1 MNSFVR
7 NIYLY
12 DCIIRYYVTDLFRES
27 VPATV
32 QRPLSAYARLQLPN
46 RLDTI
51 LDCEQTVIS
60 MRRSFSTG
68 CVVTPTHVN
77 YAQPSLSPST
87 LLRELSEEM
96 GQINVPPLLSPC
108 CVNADSQ
115 QPDKMFHENEEAPN
129 YAPKL
134 YKNTWYEDSLDL
146 VIHTNL
152 RESELKFPSINMD
165 SPELSQRPF
174 LVNFINH
181 LSDCLQLANSTR
193 YLAVRLLDGFMDKH
207 SIMTYRLKLVSLSC
221 LHIASKLEPCF
232 HNGLLYYSI
241 RS

>member
-1 MNSFVR
+1 MF
-7 NIYLY
+7 L
-12 DCIIRYYVTDLFRES
+12 VTDLLRES
-27 VPATV
+27 VPAIG
-32 QRPLSAYARLQLPN
+32 SAPFVGICAAPASKSPGYHFSCNFILQTSCN
-46 RLDTI
+46 I
-51 LDCEQTVIS
+51 
-60 MRRSFSTG
+60 MRRSFSSG

-77 YAQPSLSPST
+77 YVQPSLSPST

-129 YAPKL
+129 YVPKL
-134 YKNTWYEDSLDL
+134 YKNAWYEDSLDL
-146 VIHTNL
+146 IIHANL

-221 LHIASKLEPCF
+221 LHIASELKLYF
-232 HNGLLYYSI
+232 HKWRL
-241 RS
+241 

>member
-1 MNSFVR
+1 
-7 NIYLY
+7 
-12 DCIIRYYVTDLFRES
+12 
-27 VPATV
+27 
-32 QRPLSAYARLQLPN
+32 
-46 RLDTI
+46 
-51 LDCEQTVIS
+51 
-60 MRRSFSTG
+60 MRRSFSSG

-77 YAQPSLSPST
+77 YVQPSLSPST

-115 QPDKMFHENEEAPN
+115 QSDIMSQENEEAPN
-129 YAPKL
+129 HVPKL
-134 YKNTWYEDSLDL
+134 FKNTWYEDSLDL
-146 VIHTNL
+146 VIHANL

-165 SPELSQRPF
+165 SPEISQRPF
-174 LVNFINH
+174 LVNFISH

-221 LHIASKLEPCF
+221 LHIASELKLYF
-232 HNGLLYYSI
+232 HKGQL
-241 RS
+241 